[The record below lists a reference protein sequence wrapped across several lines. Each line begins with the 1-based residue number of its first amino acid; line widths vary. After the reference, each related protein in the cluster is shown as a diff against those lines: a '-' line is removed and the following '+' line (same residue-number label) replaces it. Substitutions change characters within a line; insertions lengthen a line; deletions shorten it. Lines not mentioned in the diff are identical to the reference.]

1 MGGERKR
8 EKEGGREIY
17 FKRLAHTIVGAGRM
31 AGWRPKEELMLQLK
45 SVRSSGGRIL
55 SCSEKSVLFLQLTG
69 GKAHPLMEG
78 NLLDSKFTNLNV
90 NPSKAH
96 LRRDT

>member
-1 MGGERKR
+1 MEKRGGQRKR
-8 EKEGGREIY
+8 EREGGREIY
-17 FKRLAHTIVGAGRM
+17 FKRSAHTIVGAGRM
-31 AGWRPKEELMLQLK
+31 AAWRPREELMLRLK

-78 NLLDSKFTNLNV
+78 NLLYSKFIDLNV
-90 NPSKAH
+90 N
-96 LRRDT
+96 LI